1 MNKIKIISIITLIT
15 FFSFFNISNAKS
27 EILQVSDALLDI
39 DILKNKEVNISGF
52 FISLGTLAYIYEEA
66 GSMNFIMVETKNAPR
81 DHRKYLLKNCG
92 WLQYNIKWRIVRG
105 FWFNNFKFKW
115 NNQIVIFY
123 L

>member
-1 MNKIKIISIITLIT
+1 MNNLKIISTVLLIT

-92 WLQYNIKWRIVRG
+92 GGCNITLNGELSEAFGLITLNLNGIIK
-105 FWFNNFKFKW
+105 
-115 NNQIVIFY
+115 
-123 L
+123 